1 MIEKIVAGRNRI
13 EHARD
18 AIRRLG
24 NRVVHEGP
32 AYSTRWRLLSLTN

>member
-1 MIEKIVAGRNRI
+1 VIEEIVAERNRI

-24 NRVVHEGP
+24 NRVVHDDP
-32 AYSTRWRLLSLTN
+32 AYSTDWQLLSLTN